1 MRRRQPPTAW
11 RDSCVSLSSDEEE
24 EDAVVADGQGVWDH
38 AFCVVCNC
46 LIESDQASGPDE
58 ADRAVEEHDEV
69 WEAAALSSLRR
80 HRLRKH
86 KAHTP
91 RVSPATAPLFCSE
104 ACRQLDQQRSEGLRE
119 FLHYVSR
126 TPSRAAKAASL
137 APTTSP
143 PSSPDLLDAH
153 THTSPSLATSLS
165 RAEYHTRRQ
174 AYDDTDDDAPL
185 SALPGPLQA
194 AASRSLDTPSNL
206 TRSRVAMIHATPRRR
221 PCTETSSP
229 PKSVVLDSA
238 PPTPPPRLSRSVH
251 AASPLDLMT
260 PGRPHP
266 VPPTSATH
274 APVSLPAT
282 THVPASSSRP
292 TQRLSIKAPATVAT
306 ATVHAATAHAPSSL
320 SGGGGGHDPAPL
332 RRATYHDRR
341 AQPPLLA
348 PTRSRAHPMDAARR
362 PSPARS
368 KRASSGSRSPYASTS
383 LPSTSPRRPGL
394 GWSALPPPRDD
405 DEPRTRTWSQ
415 DVAAKGTPMYPIL
428 QLPHDDVIHDKYSQY
443 WPAPPQAPSLPSGS
457 LPRGRHRKSLFHFAT

>member
-86 KAHTP
+86 KAHPP
-91 RVSPATAPLFCSE
+91 RVPPATAPLFCSD

-174 AYDDTDDDAPL
+174 AYDDGDDDAPL

-266 VPPTSATH
+266 ERPTSATH
-274 APVSLPAT
+274 MPVSLPAT

-292 TQRLSIKAPATVAT
+292 TQRLSVKAP
-306 ATVHAATAHAPSSL
+306 
-320 SGGGGGHDPAPL
+320 
-332 RRATYHDRR
+332 R
-341 AQPPLLA
+341 
-348 PTRSRAHPMDAARR
+348 RSRR
-362 PSPARS
+362 
-368 KRASSGSRSPYASTS
+368 
-383 LPSTSPRRPGL
+383 LPCT
-394 GWSALPPPRDD
+394 PPPRM
-405 DEPRTRTWSQ
+405 P
-415 DVAAKGTPMYPIL
+415 
-428 QLPHDDVIHDKYSQY
+428 PH
-443 WPAPPQAPSLPSGS
+443 
-457 LPRGRHRKSLFHFAT
+457 R

>member
-1 MRRRQPPTAW
+1 M
-11 RDSCVSLSSDEEE
+11 SSDEEE

-46 LIESDQASGPDE
+46 LIESDLASGADE

-174 AYDDTDDDAPL
+174 AYDDTDDDV
-185 SALPGPLQA
+185 SMSSDDGNFYNKSS
-194 AASRSLDTPSNL
+194 ASRNSSNSSENSLYL
-206 TRSRVAMIHATPRRR
+206 KEH
-221 PCTETSSP
+221 
-229 PKSVVLDSA
+229 
-238 PPTPPPRLSRSVH
+238 
-251 AASPLDLMT
+251 
-260 PGRPHP
+260 
-266 VPPTSATH
+266 
-274 APVSLPAT
+274 
-282 THVPASSSRP
+282 
-292 TQRLSIKAPATVAT
+292 
-306 ATVHAATAHAPSSL
+306 
-320 SGGGGGHDPAPL
+320 
-332 RRATYHDRR
+332 Y
-341 AQPPLLA
+341 
-348 PTRSRAHPMDAARR
+348 
-362 PSPARS
+362 
-368 KRASSGSRSPYASTS
+368 Y
-383 LPSTSPRRPGL
+383 
-394 GWSALPPPRDD
+394 
-405 DEPRTRTWSQ
+405 
-415 DVAAKGTPMYPIL
+415 
-428 QLPHDDVIHDKYSQY
+428 
-443 WPAPPQAPSLPSGS
+443 
-457 LPRGRHRKSLFHFAT
+457 